1 MHEAGSIG
9 CMAKASEWASRVASW
24 RASGLTSNEFCKGRG
39 YSPKSLLWWSC
50 QLRRKGV
57 ETPSRTGGVR
67 LARVI
72 RSTPRASA
80 VTTTVLIEIEGA
92 RVAVS
97 SGANA
102 EMLRAVFDAL
112 RARASTP

>member
-1 MHEAGSIG
+1 
-9 CMAKASEWASRVASW
+9 MAKASEWESRVASW
-24 RASGLTSNEFCKGRG
+24 RASGLTSNEYCKGRG

-50 QLRRKGV
+50 QLGRKRV
-57 ETPSRTGGVR
+57 ETPSRTGSVR

-72 RSTPRASA
+72 RPTPSAS
-80 VTTTVLIEIEGA
+80 TTTVLIEIDGA

-102 EMLRAVFDAL
+102 ETLRVVFDAL
-112 RARASTP
+112 RARTSAP